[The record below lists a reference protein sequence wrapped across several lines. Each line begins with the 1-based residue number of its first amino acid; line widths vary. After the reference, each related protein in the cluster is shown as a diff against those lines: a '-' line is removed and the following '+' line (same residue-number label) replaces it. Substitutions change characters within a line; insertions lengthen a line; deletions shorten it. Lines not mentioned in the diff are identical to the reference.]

1 MFSVT
6 RRSVKKQRGK
16 TFGFVIFNSLEERE
30 AGKALLE
37 TLKCDKKQL
46 VCKDVRTAPANEV

>member
-1 MFSVT
+1 M
-6 RRSVKKQRGK
+6 KKQRGK

-46 VCKDVRTAPANEV
+46 VCKDVSTVSANEV

>member
-1 MFSVT
+1 MT

-46 VCKDVRTAPANEV
+46 VCKDVRIVSANEV